1 MTLSV
6 SGAAF
11 KKPITWILIIL
22 VIALAGGIAF
32 WLLRDRVQYGSKLD
46 SLLSP
51 TNTTLNQQN
60 GQLSSDQTQQLIDEV
75 GKIIDLPTGET
86 PTVAIITD
94 VLQLQNQ
101 EFFKKAQNGDQVLIY
116 TLASKAYLYRPSQ
129 KKIIDVQ
136 SISINNVTP
145 TPGPNMA
152 SPSAIIVTPTLR
164 PTIQATITPT
174 SIPTPT
180 IAP

>member
-1 MTLSV
+1 MTLTF

-11 KKPITWILIIL
+11 KKPLTWVVIIL
-22 VIALAGGIAF
+22 VIALAGGVAF
-32 WLLRDRVQYGSKLD
+32 WLLRDRMQYGSKLD

-51 TNTTLNQQN
+51 TNTSLNQQT

-86 PTVAIITD
+86 PTVAVITD

-116 TLASKAYLYRPSQ
+116 SVASKAYLYRPSQ

-145 TPGPNMA
+145 TPASNTA
-152 SPSAIIVTPTLR
+152 SPSAIIVTPTIR
-164 PTIQATITPT
+164 PTVQPTIVPT
-174 SIPTPT
+174 SAPTPT
-180 IAP
+180 ITP